1 MMFLKHHFRL
11 GTHLNGFLIFETA
24 KSAYRKLF
32 SSGSS
37 GLGLFLAS
45 RSEVA
50 VSVLDSTKPKL
61 CCV

>member
-1 MMFLKHHFRL
+1 MMPLSHHFRL
-11 GTHLNGFLIFETA
+11 GTHLNDFLIFETA

-50 VSVLDSTKPKL
+50 VSVLDSKKPKL

>member
-11 GTHLNGFLIFETA
+11 GTHLNSFLSFETA

-37 GLGLFLAS
+37 GLGLFLA
-45 RSEVA
+45 
-50 VSVLDSTKPKL
+50 KQW
-61 CCV
+61 